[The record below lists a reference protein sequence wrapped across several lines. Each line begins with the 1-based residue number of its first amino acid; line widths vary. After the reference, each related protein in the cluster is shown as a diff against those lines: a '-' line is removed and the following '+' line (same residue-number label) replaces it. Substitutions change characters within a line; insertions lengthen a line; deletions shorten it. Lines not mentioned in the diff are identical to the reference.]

1 MLYGS
6 LQHDQYGRKRKT
18 IAWKKTPRPAAT
30 AFEPL
35 RPSDNYI
42 RETKTYASA
51 PRLGL
56 SSEAEALAPVG
67 DGAWRVAESRNF
79 TVAPAYNKGAYQVI
93 SKGDVKHIGK

>member
-51 PRLGL
+51 PRARNV
-56 SSEAEALAPVG
+56 EVLAPVG